1 MYCFEIVLGL
11 GLGLRYLD
19 SAQYSALDVLGL
31 GDLDSDSSPMY
42 LDSAQDSTPK
52 VLGVLCTRIRGLDSN
67 TGWDTEKLK
76 EFCKKMEWKFIT
88 PTAPHQNGCA
98 ESKVKSRKPA
108 LKHAVGAP
116 ILTPF

>member
-1 MYCFEIVLGL
+1 MMPPPQSQVMHLEIVL

-67 TGWDTEKLK
+67 TDL
-76 EFCKKMEWKFIT
+76 
-88 PTAPHQNGCA
+88 
-98 ESKVKSRKPA
+98 V
-108 LKHAVGAP
+108 
-116 ILTPF
+116 